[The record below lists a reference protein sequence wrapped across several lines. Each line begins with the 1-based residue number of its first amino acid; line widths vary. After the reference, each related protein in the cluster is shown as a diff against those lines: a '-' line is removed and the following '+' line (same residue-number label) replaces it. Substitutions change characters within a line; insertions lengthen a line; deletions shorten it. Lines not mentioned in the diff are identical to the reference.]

1 MFTTLLKLANS
12 LVNIK
17 INAQIREGVYCG
29 FSVASKGNII
39 PLLLFPG
46 KSHDFSR
53 GEAFRLQVWHE
64 A

>member
-39 PLLLFPG
+39 QFVTHVTCKTLHLLMGTQRHQRVVG
-46 KSHDFSR
+46 K
-53 GEAFRLQVWHE
+53 
-64 A
+64 